1 MRRTRGSTIVKRKYI
16 VAAMTA
22 GLLMTAAAP
31 AIAEWP
37 VDKPIRVLVGFG
49 PGGGTD
55 IVTRIIA
62 PPLSELLHQTVV
74 VENKPGAGG
83 SIASAEA
90 ANAAKDGYTAS
101 MISAGHTV
109 SAVMLKS
116 VRYDAVKDFA
126 PVALVA
132 DSAFVVVARKDFPA
146 NDIEG
151 LVQLAKASPGRL
163 NLASVGLGSTQHF
176 AGELLKQVTGIDVKH
191 IPYRGTPAVV
201 TALRSGEVD
210 YAVELL
216 HAVQGQV
223 QAGELKLLAVGSPT
237 RWPTIPNVPTV
248 AESGV
253 PGYSVIGWYGWV
265 YPAGT
270 PQPIVDKTNAALK
283 TVLARPEIIEQ
294 MAKAGA
300 AVHVSTPAEF
310 GKHMADEV
318 AKWKSVRDKAG
329 LEPQ

>member
-1 MRRTRGSTIVKRKYI
+1 MKRATIM
-16 VAAMTA
+16 AAMVA
-22 GLLMTAAAP
+22 GLSMTAAAP

-37 VDKPIRVLVGFG
+37 ADKPIRVLVGFG

-83 SIASAEA
+83 SIASDQVAKA
-90 ANAAKDGYTAS
+90 DKDGYTAS

-109 SAVMLKS
+109 SAVMVKS

-146 NDIEG
+146 NNIKE
-151 LVQLAKASPGRL
+151 LVALAKATPGKL

-176 AGELLKQVTGIDVKH
+176 AGELLSQLTGIDVKH
-191 IPYRGTPAVV
+191 IPYRATPAVV
-201 TALRSGEVD
+201 TALRAQEVD

-223 QAGELKLLAVGSPT
+223 QAGELKLLAVGAPT

-253 PGYSVIGWYGWV
+253 AGYSVIGWYGLV

-270 PQPIVDKTNAALK
+270 PQAIVDKTNAAIK
-283 TVLARPEIIEQ
+283 TVLARPDIIEQ

-300 AVHVSTPAEF
+300 AVHVSMPAEF

>member
-1 MRRTRGSTIVKRKYI
+1 MKHHRIVT
-16 VAAMTA
+16 ALAA
-22 GLLMTAAAP
+22 GLLAIVVEP
-31 AIAEWP
+31 AYAEWP
-37 VDKPIRVLVGFG
+37 NDKPIRVLVGFG

-55 IVTRIIA
+55 IVTRIVA
-62 PPLSELLHQTVV
+62 PPLSEVLHQTVV

-90 ANAAKDGYTAS
+90 AHADKDGYTAS

-132 DSAFVVVARKDFPA
+132 DSALVVVARKDFPA
-146 NDIEG
+146 SDIKG
-151 LVQLAKASPGRL
+151 LVALAKASPGKL
-163 NLASVGLGSTQHF
+163 NFASVGLGSTQHF
-176 AGELLKQVTGIDVKH
+176 AGELLRQMTGIDVKH
-191 IPYRGTPAVV
+191 IPYRGTPGVV
-201 TALRSGEVD
+201 TALRAQEVD

-223 QAGELKLLAVGSPT
+223 QAGELKLLAVAPPT
-237 RWPTIPNVPTV
+237 RWPTIPDVPTV

-253 PGYSVIGWYGWV
+253 PGYAVIGWYGWV

-270 PQPIVDKTNAALK
+270 PQAIVDKTNAALK
-283 TVLARPEIIEQ
+283 EILGRPEIKDQ

-300 AVHVSTPAEF
+300 SVHVSTPAEF
-310 GKHMADEV
+310 GQHMADEV
-318 AKWKSVRDKAG
+318 AKWKAVRDKAG
-329 LEPQ
+329 FEPQ